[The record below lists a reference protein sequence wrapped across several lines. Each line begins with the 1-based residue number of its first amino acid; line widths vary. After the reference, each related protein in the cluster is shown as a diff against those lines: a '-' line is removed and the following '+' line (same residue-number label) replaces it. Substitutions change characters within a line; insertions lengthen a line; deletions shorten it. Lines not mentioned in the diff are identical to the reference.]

1 MLLYVL
7 KIFEFALRYGLINT
21 FYHILSKKVKKAR
34 ITERISPGGS
44 SVTDS
49 DYQPDYVSFCNLA
62 VSDIDTF
69 NNFRSLKPMVE
80 AIDHVTFQQ
89 GKKYV
94 SEILASN
101 SWSEEYTK
109 VVKVVDGIGNSR
121 KYRFKPYGVFSPT
134 VIRYLKVYN
143 DLVLYFGKLNSKNIA
158 EIGVGWGGQASII
171 QLINKPLTYSLFDL
185 PAVLD
190 LTKKFLREL
199 SIEKDLYWHDG
210 RNPSP
215 VKPDLVI
222 SNYAF
227 SELSKQMQDK
237 YLENVIL
244 PSPQGY
250 ITWSTLSEQL
260 LGGYKLADLVRII
273 PGSQILPEIP
283 YTCSGNC
290 IIIWGSVLGK

>member
-1 MLLYVL
+1 ML

-21 FYHILSKKVKKAR
+21 IYLILSKKVYKAK
-34 ITERISPGGS
+34 ISERISLGGT

-49 DYQPDYVSFCNLA
+49 DYQSDYVSFCNLA
-62 VSDIDTF
+62 VSNIDAF

-89 GKKYV
+89 GKIYI

-101 SWSEEYTK
+101 SWSDEYIK
-109 VVKVVDGIGNSR
+109 VVKAVDSIGKSR

-134 VIRYLKVYN
+134 IIRYLKVYN
-143 DLVLYFGKLNSKNIA
+143 DLVLYFGKLDSKNIA
-158 EIGVGWGGQASII
+158 EIGVGFGGQASII

-190 LTKKFLREL
+190 LTKKFLSEL

-210 RNPSP
+210 RNPSS

-227 SELSKQMQDK
+227 SELSKQMQNK

-260 LGGYKLADLVRII
+260 LGGYSIADLVRII
-273 PGSQILPEIP
+273 PGSQILPEKP
-283 YTCSGNC
+283 YTSSGNC